1 MIARLLA
8 GSRGF
13 MLSAG
18 LGAAIA
24 SASAW
29 HVRGW
34 RDSGLIGA
42 AVTAQ
47 TRAEKELS
55 DLMATIASHRAE
67 LERARA
73 DEQTKALNSVKAQ
86 GQRILD
92 LQARLGASERERL
105 VLSTK
110 LKEELSD
117 APDGDARE
125 LGPAA
130 LSYLERV
137 RTEQATR

>member
-1 MIARLLA
+1 MIARLLT

-24 SASAW
+24 AASAW

-34 RDSGLIGA
+34 RDAALIGA

-47 TRAEKELS
+47 THAEKDLS
-55 DLMATIASHRAE
+55 DLMATVASHRAE

-73 DEQTKALNSVKAQ
+73 DEQTKALNSAKAQ

-92 LQARLGASERERL
+92 LQAHLATSERERF
-105 VLSTK
+105 VLSAK

-137 RTEQATR
+137 RTEQVAR